1 MSTYGFR
8 TVEGSRDTRP
18 PPCGGPG
25 DNVALGLRPTKDKD
39 HQMNTSTYT
48 VTGMTC
54 GHCVG
59 AVTKELSGVPGVTE
73 VVIELVPDGL
83 SMVAVSSGGPL
94 AEDAVRAAIDE
105 AGYEL
110 AGTAR

>member
-1 MSTYGFR
+1 MT
-8 TVEGSRDTRP
+8 TT
-18 PPCGGPG
+18 
-25 DNVALGLRPTKDKD
+25 
-39 HQMNTSTYT
+39 TYT

-59 AVTKELSGVPGVTE
+59 AVTEELSGLPGVTE
-73 VVIELVPDGL
+73 VSIDLVPDGR
-83 SMVAVSSGGPL
+83 STVTVSSEEPL

-105 AGYEL
+105 AGYQL